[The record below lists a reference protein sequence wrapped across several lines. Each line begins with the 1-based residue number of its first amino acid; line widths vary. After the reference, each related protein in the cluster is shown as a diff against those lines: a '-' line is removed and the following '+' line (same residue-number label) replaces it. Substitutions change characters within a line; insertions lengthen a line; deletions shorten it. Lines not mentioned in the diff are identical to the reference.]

1 MYTFIT
7 DSGFDLP
14 RNLKLPYDIKILP
27 LRVFVNEKEY
37 EDKVSISSQ
46 ELYNLEL
53 QGYIPTTSL
62 PKPEIIEKTIRESA
76 EESEEVFI
84 ITISSKL
91 SNTYDLVKN
100 IATSMNLK
108 NVHVLDSKTACIK
121 QGYVILRAMEQVKNT
136 GKLTQTDMDRFER
149 ESLLAFFVPTLE
161 YLYKGGRIGK
171 AKALIGRVLNLKPIL
186 TTDSDGEVS
195 ALGTVR
201 SMDSAILTIQNIVNK
216 FIESQKIIDDYT
228 VIGAY
233 TIDNMKTYFEKLIGP
248 YRKGLIGV
256 TNIGSAIAAHVGP
269 EAFGIVIGKGVHLE

>member
-14 RNLKLPYDIKILP
+14 SNLKLPYEIKVLP
-27 LRVFVNEKEY
+27 LRVFVEEKEY

-46 ELYNLEL
+46 ELYKLEL
-53 QGYIPTTSL
+53 QGHVPTTSL
-62 PKPEIIEKTIRESA
+62 PKPEVIEKIISESA
-76 EESEEVFI
+76 KESKEVFV

-91 SNTYDLVKN
+91 SNTYDLVKSTA
-100 IATSMNLK
+100 ISMDLK

-136 GKLTQTDMDRFER
+136 GKLTQADMDRFER

-171 AKALIGRVLNLKPIL
+171 AKALIGKVLNLKPIL

-195 ALGTVR
+195 SLGTVR

-216 FIESQKIIDDYT
+216 FVESNKLNDDYT
-228 VIGAY
+228 IIGAY
-233 TIDNMKTYFEKLIGP
+233 TIDKLKTHFEKLIEP
-248 YRKGLIGV
+248 YKKELIGV
-256 TNIGSAIAAHVGP
+256 TDIGSAIAAHVGP
-269 EAFGIVIGKGVHLE
+269 EAFGIVVGKGVHLE